1 MNLKYLEEAF
11 SLSTPVVT
19 VTEAFPGSWE
29 STESPW
35 CGLYYKRKERSAFG
49 YLDLPFVC
57 NNEFGDP
64 FYETFYSLRKN
75 KENDAGQWV
84 LASLNKLTKG
94 RDELH
99 DRINQLPA
107 YQNMVKDNNEF
118 SDKIDVLHIY
128 IKSVKGSKCALE
140 KNLLSSS
147 HRVQVVENQTEA
159 LIRLAEL

>member
-19 VTEAFPGSWE
+19 VIEAFPGSWE
-29 STESPW
+29 STESP
-35 CGLYYKRKERSAFG
+35 CKERSAFG
-49 YLDLPFVC
+49 SLDLPFVC

-64 FYETFYSLRKN
+64 FYETFDSLRKN